1 MQDLCIPIVRFFG
14 TDKDAEIEQ
23 GSDFHV
29 IILCPGFLIDCGKPV
44 AEYFYIIRVHTVQFQ
59 GIGAKSGFRICG
71 SYLVQIFPIFGETPD
86 KDIVLFYFGSF
97 FVQLAFCISLITV
110 ICLSF
115 AFQNCQFLV
124 EFCFFQQ
131 IVVARKNGHVF
142 AEIASAVFINR
153 PLVNGTG
160 GQITAFK
167 LVDEYLF
174 VMQQVELVTVQR
186 LLHRID
192 ITVHLI
198 AGILLGNDIAF
209 SYSTSVTLFQIGRPS
224 GYIQM
229 VDCNGT
235 LLRIDSRS

>member
-1 MQDLCIPIVRFFG
+1 MPAFRFP
-14 TDKDAEIEQ
+14 E
-23 GSDFHV
+23 
-29 IILCPGFLIDCGKPV
+29 LP
-44 AEYFYIIRVHTVQFQ
+44 
-59 GIGAKSGFRICG
+59 
-71 SYLVQIFPIFGETPD
+71 
-86 KDIVLFYFGSF
+86 
-97 FVQLAFCISLITV
+97 
-110 ICLSF
+110 
-115 AFQNCQFLV
+115 
-124 EFCFFQQ
+124 
-131 IVVARKNGHVF
+131 
-142 AEIASAVFINR
+142 VFINR